1 MFMFISIHFLNSL
14 WQVSVYFYS
23 FFELLVAGCCWAMVV
38 VAAIEALYYIKRKEA
53 LLLSVQELI
62 DCDTKSFG
70 CAGGYT
76 ENALKYVQKN
86 GISKESDYG
95 YMGRER
101 ILGCKKSKT
110 PAAAI
115 TGFRTIDNP
124 NEESLEEAVS
134 QQPVIIRLQCSGSFR
149 EYKGGIIDSPP
160 AAPKSEGMF
169 VHYVLIVG
177 YDTDSAG
184 VKFWRIK
191 NTAGEGWGEG
201 GFGKLP
207 RHVADQRGVLGMFMY
222 PAMYPVLDS

>member
-1 MFMFISIHFLNSL
+1 
-14 WQVSVYFYS
+14 
-23 FFELLVAGCCWAMVV
+23 MVV
-38 VAAIEALYYIKRKEA
+38 VAAIEALHYIKRKEA

-124 NEESLEEAVS
+124 NEQSLEEAVS

-201 GFGKLP
+201 GFGKLR

-222 PAMYPVLDS
+222 LAMYPVLDS

>member
-1 MFMFISIHFLNSL
+1 MQSTNFITKLTKYCSPNVVMAVAS
-14 WQVSVYFYS
+14 VSVGGNRY
-23 FFELLVAGCCWAMVV
+23 
-38 VAAIEALYYIKRKEA
+38 
-53 LLLSVQELI
+53 
-62 DCDTKSFG
+62 
-70 CAGGYT
+70 GGYT

-86 GISKESDYG
+86 GISKESEYG

-124 NEESLEEAVS
+124 NEQSLEEAVS

-201 GFGKLP
+201 GFGKLR
-207 RHVADQRGVLGMFMY
+207 RHLADQRGVLGS
-222 PAMYPVLDS
+222 PANVVLNAYMAKLCSTLDKCRLN